1 MPNYPSLA
9 TTPNSS
15 ADWRND
21 LWEND
26 LTETY
31 DVTDVEGNV
40 RHVVREPYK
49 SKWRKRKDKKYQNKL
64 DLENGKQTPATEMM
78 KKNKITGK
86 KAFHKRK
93 EKKLSKPEH
102 KDTDHQYLVKKN
114 GHWVVNKYT
123 VNECRTIYADAFYGP
138 ERRTEGDKVFRDLNR
153 GWLKNAVPGE
163 TFEAWL
169 DSVNYPKL

>member
-1 MPNYPSLA
+1 ML
-9 TTPNSS
+9 
-15 ADWRND
+15 
-21 LWEND
+21 
-26 LTETY
+26 
-31 DVTDVEGNV
+31 
-40 RHVVREPYK
+40 
-49 SKWRKRKDKKYQNKL
+49 
-64 DLENGKQTPATEMM
+64 
-78 KKNKITGK
+78 
-86 KAFHKRK
+86 
-93 EKKLSKPEH
+93 
-102 KDTDHQYLVKKN
+102 KKN

>member
-1 MPNYPSLA
+1 MPNYPSYA
-9 TTPNSS
+9 TTPNSG

-40 RHVVREPYK
+40 RRVTRYPYK
-49 SKWRKRKDKKYQNKL
+49 SKWRKRKDKRYQNKL

-86 KAFHKRK
+86 KAFHERRDKTP
-93 EKKLSKPEH
+93 EKPEH
-102 KDTDHQYLVKKN
+102 EDTPHQYLVLKN
-114 GHWVVNKYT
+114 GHWVLNKYT
-123 VNECRTIYADAFYGP
+123 PNECRTLYVDAYYGP
-138 ERRTEGDKVFRDLNR
+138 EKNTDGDKVFRDLTR
-153 GWLKNAVPGE
+153 GWLKNAVAGQ

-169 DSVNYPKL
+169 DAVNYPKL